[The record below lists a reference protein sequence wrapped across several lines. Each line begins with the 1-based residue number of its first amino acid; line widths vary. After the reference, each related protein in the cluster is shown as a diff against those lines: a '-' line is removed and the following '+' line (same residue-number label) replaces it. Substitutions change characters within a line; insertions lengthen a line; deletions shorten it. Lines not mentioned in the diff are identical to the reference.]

1 MPLVQGNYMSIA
13 GSAVLANLHSG
24 KDSLRGGAWGY
35 FALIAGDKKMSSFD
49 EVFDRIKLATNT
61 KTQVELAE
69 VLGIRQSSISDAKR
83 RNSVPADWYM
93 KLFEKFGLN
102 PDWLKKEAGPVYLRT
117 EQGYQPTD
125 IPAGGYLLESPALYG
140 TPEAKSTVVT
150 VYSMHSSN
158 MSNTPQDPEGIG
170 KLSVPQSFFAPS
182 VQVFK
187 VETSSMEPIVCK
199 GAYVGIDTSQKN
211 IVSGEIYAVHI
222 PFEGISLK
230 RVFLDG
236 DNQRLVL
243 RAENKLHPDQFM
255 PLEKHANRIV
265 GSIAWVLQE
274 F

>member
-1 MPLVQGNYMSIA
+1 MSI
-13 GSAVLANLHSG
+13 
-24 KDSLRGGAWGY
+24 
-35 FALIAGDKKMSSFD
+35 FD

-125 IPAGGYLLESPALYG
+125 VLSGGYLLESPALYG
-140 TPEAKSTVVT
+140 APEAKSTVVT
-150 VYSMHSSN
+150 VYSMHGAD
-158 MSNTPQDPEGIG
+158 MGDEPCDPEVIG
-170 KLSVPQSFFAPS
+170 KLSIPQSFFAS
-182 VQVFK
+182 GIQVFK
-187 VETSSMEPIVCK
+187 VDTAGMEPLVYK
-199 GAYVGIDTSQKN
+199 GAYVGIDTGQQN
-211 IVSGEIYAVHI
+211 IVSGEIFAIHI

-230 RVFLDG
+230 RVFLAG

-243 RAENKLHPDQFM
+243 KAENQKHPDQYVS
-255 PLEKHANRIV
+255 LDKHKDRVI
-265 GSIAWVLQE
+265 GSLAWVMQE

>member
-1 MPLVQGNYMSIA
+1 MSI
-13 GSAVLANLHSG
+13 
-24 KDSLRGGAWGY
+24 
-35 FALIAGDKKMSSFD
+35 FD

-125 IPAGGYLLESPALYG
+125 IPAGGYLQESPALYG
-140 TPEAKSTVVT
+140 APEAKSTVVT
-150 VYSMHSSN
+150 VYSMHGSN
-158 MSNTPQDPEGIG
+158 MTEEPVEPEGVS
-170 KLSVPQSFFAPS
+170 KLSIPQSFFAPGI
-182 VQVFK
+182 QVFK
-187 VETSSMEPIVCK
+187 VDTAGMEPLVYK
-199 GAYVGIDTSQKN
+199 GAYVGIDTSQTN
-211 IVSGEIYAVHI
+211 IVSGEIFAVHI

-243 RAENKLHPDQFM
+243 KAENQKHPDQYV
-255 PLEKHANRIV
+255 PLDKHKDRII
-265 GSIAWVLQE
+265 GSLAWVMQE